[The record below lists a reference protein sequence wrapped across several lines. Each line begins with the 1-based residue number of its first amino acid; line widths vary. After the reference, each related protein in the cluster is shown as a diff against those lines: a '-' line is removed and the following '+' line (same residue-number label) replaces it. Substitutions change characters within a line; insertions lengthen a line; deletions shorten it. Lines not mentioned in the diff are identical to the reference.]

1 MAAMTS
7 GENGHRRPNKEVEGT
22 SVAQRQSSDGVDAVF
37 DGEANARI
45 WEEKG
50 NGSARGDGGLNDHSA
65 REIERGRNKIT
76 PD

>member
-1 MAAMTS
+1 M
-7 GENGHRRPNKEVEGT
+7 
-22 SVAQRQSSDGVDAVF
+22 AQRQSSDGVDAVF

-65 REIERGRNKIT
+65 REIERGERGKI
-76 PD
+76 